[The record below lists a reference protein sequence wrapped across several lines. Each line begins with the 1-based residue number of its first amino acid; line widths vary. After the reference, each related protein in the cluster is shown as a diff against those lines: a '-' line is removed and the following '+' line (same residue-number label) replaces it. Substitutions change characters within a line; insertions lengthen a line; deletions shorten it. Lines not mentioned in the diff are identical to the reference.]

1 MWGSLW
7 LYVATGEQ
15 KYMDNLEKLMVEK
28 RIGDEAGNSFYQACN
43 PYRQA
48 IV

>member
-1 MWGSLW
+1 
-7 LYVATGEQ
+7 
-15 KYMDNLEKLMVEK
+15 MVEK
-28 RIGDEAGNSFYQACN
+28 RIGDEAGNSFNDNWTQCWDYVLTGVFYQACN

>member
-1 MWGSLW
+1 
-7 LYVATGEQ
+7 
-15 KYMDNLEKLMVEK
+15 MDNLEKLMVEK
-28 RIGDEAGNSFYQACN
+28 RIGDEAGNSFNDNWTQCWDYVLTGCYQACN